1 MRLHSGEGSFKQERD
16 SMKAERKIAIICS
29 VLLILAFGL
38 LYSGK
43 SVSAAGQGKITGII
57 KLDGTPP
64 RQRPIDMSKEPSC
77 QKIHESNPVHMENVV
92 VGANGALQNVVV
104 YISEGLTGN
113 EASVVSSETP
123 TWDQKG
129 CQYIPHVLAL
139 NPNQHFKV
147 TNSDQTSHNIH
158 PMPKQGGPNH
168 EWNKSQPTG
177 APPFDIFWTGEEVAV
192 PVKCNIHPWMHGYMA
207 VVKGPNA
214 VSDANGSFTLS
225 LAPGSYTVTA
235 WQEEYG
241 AQTQKVTVAAGKPA
255 TADFTFKAK

>member
-1 MRLHSGEGSFKQERD
+1 
-16 SMKAERKIAIICS
+16 MKAGYKIVVMTSALL
-29 VLLILAFGL
+29 VLALGF

-43 SVSAAGQGKITGII
+43 NVSAASEGKITGTI
-57 KLDGTPP
+57 KLDGAAP
-64 RQRPIDMSKEPSC
+64 RQRPIDMSKEPTC

-92 VGANGALQNVVV
+92 ANANGTLQNVVV
-104 YISEGLTGN
+104 YVSEGLTGN
-113 EASVVSSETP
+113 EASAVSSENP
-123 TWDQKG
+123 SWDQKG
-129 CQYIPHVLAL
+129 CQYIPHVMAL

-168 EWNKSQPTG
+168 EWNKSQPAG
-177 APPFDIFWTGEEVAV
+177 SAPFDVFWTGEEVSV

-207 VVKGPNA
+207 VVKGPNS
-214 VSDANGSFTLS
+214 VSVASGSYTVNLP
-225 LAPGSYTVTA
+225 PGSYTLTA